1 MLLVPPP
8 LPPSFPP
15 LNFASAR
22 HSRLS
27 TPLRRHLVAATN
39 EVDAF
44 TQYSGYL
51 FQLSSSE
58 AESLNEYKI
67 SKIAAIYQKKPL
79 ILLRRLLQTA
89 TTLGRWFALRYY
101 DRITERADVMFEV
114 SDFLFRMRQTDN

>member
-1 MLLVPPP
+1 MLLAPPP
-8 LPPSFPP
+8 SPPSFPA
-15 LNFASAR
+15 LNFASGR
-22 HSRLS
+22 HSRVS
-27 TPLRRHLVAATN
+27 TLRRNLCAVPAAASN

-51 FQLSSSE
+51 FELSSSE
-58 AESLNEYKI
+58 AESLNEYNI
-67 SKIAAIYQKKPL
+67 SKIAAIYQKRPL

-114 SDFLFRMRQTDN
+114 RNMSLH